1 MYVFIHIGHSRNS
14 IQHKST
20 GINIAAWISSTILYL
35 FKAVLQCHIL
45 STLKQ
50 LMLDPGHLYFEN
62 KYFYNI
68 FQFTLIMFVNF
79 IHQKMFNVH
88 LLVFFNPLP
97 RSEEGIIRMHFV
109 RLSVCLFVT
118 YVCIDGLP
126 SNFVQMFSLLRWC
139 VYIQEY
145 LGYRSNNL
153 YFLISHSWPVVE
165 DNFGQ
170 VQRTSQVERKP
181 KCS

>member
-1 MYVFIHIGHSRNS
+1 MYMFIHIGHSRNS

-35 FKAVLQCHIL
+35 FKAVLQCYIL

-68 FQFTLIMFVNF
+68 FQFNLIMFGKF
-79 IHQKMFNVH
+79 IHQNNFNVH

-109 RLSVCLFVT
+109 RLSVRLFVT
-118 YVCIDGLP
+118 YVSLCIDGLP
-126 SNFVQMFSLLRWC
+126 SILVQMLSSMRQCAVTLTRINTSKVKVTQHVWMSEYTCLCPRYNLRMHWW
-139 VYIQEY
+139 IT
-145 LGYRSNNL
+145 
-153 YFLISHSWPVVE
+153 I
-165 DNFGQ
+165 
-170 VQRTSQVERKP
+170 
-181 KCS
+181 